1 MDSKRKRKAKTVDM
15 PVVPGSQEDQG
26 VEVDGTCFAC
36 GQVHGKPKLVRVF
49 RGKQVSS
56 YSYEY
61 RLWCE
66 ARWVLKRL
74 RSKRARQN
82 YLREVANV
90 RGEASRHELY
100 EAMLDIWREE
110 NESNGVS

>member
-1 MDSKRKRKAKTVDM
+1 MDSKRKRKAKAVDL
-15 PVVPGSQEDQG
+15 PGLLDPQEEQG
-26 VEVDGTCFAC
+26 EKIDVSCFAC
-36 GQVHGKPKLVRVF
+36 GQVHGRPKLVCVF
-49 RGKQVSS
+49 RGKTVSS

-66 ARWVLKRL
+66 ARWVLKKL

-82 YLREVANV
+82 YLRQVADV

-100 EAMLDIWREE
+100 EAMLELWREQ